1 MITRI
6 TGLLV
11 SASPLTA
18 VVEIGGI
25 AYEAHIP
32 VTTAE
37 AEMSAWPCR

>member
-18 VVEIGGI
+18 VVETGGL
-25 AYEAHIP
+25 AYEVHIP
-32 VTTAE
+32 VNNAE
-37 AEMSAWPCR
+37 RLPQSG